1 MDEDNPPLR
10 SVRTTRRRARRTAR
24 HRARPTRGSRV
35 RGLMRL
41 LAAMASTVVL
51 GATAFGFYASAGL
64 ESGFFRSDAISD
76 EDARALDGDLNIL
89 LIGLDTRKDFDG
101 KDLAPEILSALHAGD
116 SDVGGYNANSLIL
129 VHIPKD
135 LSKIVAFSIPRDNY
149 VAVSG
154 IPGYKN
160 VKIKEAYGLKKAA
173 VEQDLRS
180 RGVTDEVELEHRSR
194 EAGRASIVQTVRTLT
209 GVPINRFAE
218 ISLAGFYDLANAVG
232 GVDVCLNNAVDDS
245 TYSGAKFPA
254 GRQHLDGAQALAFV
268 RQRHGLPNGD
278 LDRTR
283 RQQAFLMSVAKSL
296 EDSGTFTD
304 LRRLGN
310 LVDVAHK
317 DTVLST
323 GWNLLD
329 FASVLGR
336 AGAIPVEFR
345 TLPILRYD
353 NVNGQDVNIVD
364 PDAIKREVR
373 TAFGMP
379 PPDHQPS
386 TATTPSTAYPSTAY
400 PSTAYP
406 STTAGSAEPSPNAGK
421 PVIGTIGD
429 GIPCVN

>member
-1 MDEDNPPLR
+1 
-10 SVRTTRRRARRTAR
+10 
-24 HRARPTRGSRV
+24 
-35 RGLMRL
+35 MRL
-41 LAAMASTVVL
+41 LTATVSAAVV
-51 GATAFGFYASAGL
+51 AVTAVGWYASAGL
-64 ESGFFRSDAISD
+64 DDGFFRSDVISD
-76 EDARALDGDLNIL
+76 EDVKALDGDLNIL

-101 KDLAPEILSALHAGD
+101 KDLAPDVLDALHAGD

-135 LSKIVAFSIPRDNY
+135 LSKITAFSIPRDDY

-173 VEQDLRS
+173 VEQDLMNQ
-180 RGVTDEVELEHRSR
+180 GVTDPIELEHKSR

-232 GVDVCLNNAVDDS
+232 GVEVCLNNAVDDS
-245 TYSGAKFPA
+245 YYSGAKFPA
-254 GRQHLDGAQALAFV
+254 GRQHLDGSQALAFV

-278 LDRTR
+278 LDRTH

-304 LRRLGN
+304 LRKLTN

-317 DTVLST
+317 DMVLST

-329 FASVLGR
+329 FASVLGK
-336 AGAIPVEFR
+336 AGSLPVEFR
-345 TLPILRYD
+345 TLPVLRYD
-353 NVNGQDVNIVD
+353 NINGQDVNIVD
-364 PDAIKREVR
+364 PAAIKKEVR
-373 TAFGMP
+373 AAFGME
-379 PPDHQPS
+379 PPDHEPS
-386 TATTPSTAYPSTAY
+386 TATTPTGTTTVPT
-400 PSTAYP
+400 
-406 STTAGSAEPSPNAGK
+406 TTAGSTDPSPSSGK
-421 PVIGTIGD
+421 PVIGSIGD